1 MINEKFLVMVGGDC
15 FCDNSFSFFLYSIGA
30 IGSKVTFLLFVAV
43 YIYDLT
49 LHYSRNKMVQFI
61 QKLGKGEGGG
71 LVLMNPSPKIGQ
83 NEATATMDFSLQY

>member
-1 MINEKFLVMVGGDC
+1 
-15 FCDNSFSFFLYSIGA
+15 
-30 IGSKVTFLLFVAV
+30 
-43 YIYDLT
+43 
-49 LHYSRNKMVQFI
+49 MVQFI